1 MVIEDADLEEVL
13 ASVDQPLILGG
24 KMTLFA
30 DLHSGGYS
38 ARQMAANLQG
48 EIGFVIEEGRIQRR
62 VELLASDA
70 LDFLFTGPASRG
82 YTDLDCTAFR
92 MLFQDGVG
100 TIQVFFVETPGMR
113 AETFGH
119 IDLGDESLALII
131 NPRSK
136 RRIIRRSSPVRL
148 RGSLQDPSVSKVPAE
163 EAAILAGQ
171 ILVPVVALPA
181 RALGFLWSLISR
193 DKPSD
198 CFIPPE
204 DTP

>member
-1 MVIEDADLEEVL
+1 
-13 ASVDQPLILGG
+13 
-24 KMTLFA
+24 MTLFA

-38 ARQMAANLQG
+38 AREMAANLQG
-48 EIGFVIEEGRIQRR
+48 EIGFVIEEGRIQRK

-70 LDFLFTGPASRG
+70 LDFLFTGPARKG

-92 MLFQDGVG
+92 MLFKDGVG

-148 RGSLQDPSVSKVPAE
+148 SGPLQDPSVSKVPAE

-193 DKPSD
+193 DKPGD

>member
-1 MVIEDADLEEVL
+1 MGLNMAIEDADLEEVL
-13 ASVDQPLILGG
+13 TSVDQPLILGG

-38 ARQMAANLQG
+38 AREMAANLQG
-48 EIGFVIEEGRIQRR
+48 EIAFVIEEGRIQRK

-92 MLFQDGVG
+92 MLFEDGVG

-113 AETFGH
+113 AEAFGH
-119 IDLGDESLALII
+119 IDLGDESLALVI

-148 RGSLQDPSVSKVPAE
+148 RGSLQDGHGSTRAPTDASPGGRMPQLRSSPASSRQLGPGQGACDARH
-163 EAAILAGQ
+163 EAERS
-171 ILVPVVALPA
+171 P
-181 RALGFLWSLISR
+181 W
-193 DKPSD
+193 
-198 CFIPPE
+198 
-204 DTP
+204 T